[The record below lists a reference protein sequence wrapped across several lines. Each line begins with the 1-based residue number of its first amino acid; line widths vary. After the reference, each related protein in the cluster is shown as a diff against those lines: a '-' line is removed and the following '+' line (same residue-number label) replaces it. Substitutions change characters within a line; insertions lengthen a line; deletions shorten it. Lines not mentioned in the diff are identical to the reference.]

1 MRRRSHKKV
10 EKPKEYGMYEEP
22 SPYLK
27 VGIYINNLR
36 KVYKN
41 DVIGLDGLNMNLY
54 KDVITVLL
62 GHNGAGKTSLMG
74 IISGTGFPFDW
85 FKLCSILLICICT
98 LFTVCDMDGV

>member
-1 MRRRSHKKV
+1 
-10 EKPKEYGMYEEP
+10 MYEEP

-27 VGIYINNLR
+27 VGIYISNLR